1 MSAPHFCQALQ
12 RNSNP
17 LKMCS
22 REAPWSTCCGKGPL
36 SRFTGFSSFLY
47 DHSPC
52 RPHSLS
58 HLQQSSPSHAGPAAA
73 IAAARP
79 PGFGI
84 HETEAAEISES
95 ASPPHPWWA
104 RCTSSWL
111 INDQKHGAGPGVAV
125 RPSHGSDGTRP
136 SSSIMTLH
144 LTAVQDRNPPDT
156 GREHELS
163 CQRRARL

>member
-1 MSAPHFCQALQ
+1 MNAPHFCQALQ

-22 REAPWSTCCGKGPL
+22 REAPWSTCCDKEPL

-79 PGFGI
+79 SGFGI

-95 ASPPHPWWA
+95 ASAHHHGVRWVCGRPQIVE
-104 RCTSSWL
+104 SW
-111 INDQKHGAGPGVAV
+111 
-125 RPSHGSDGTRP
+125 
-136 SSSIMTLH
+136 
-144 LTAVQDRNPPDT
+144 
-156 GREHELS
+156 
-163 CQRRARL
+163 QRRRAQLWIGFRLHDSSRMQCKPLLPRLIHTPP